1 MRQAIRVL
9 IQQVKTHRMTCA
21 KLLFVLWNTG
31 LLEALLISR
40 PFFREIQF
48 TVNQRMSF
56 ATDVSEI
63 DTNLTVINFAKAA
76 TPLTGDTPM
85 VLDLIATRI
94 SRSALAPG
102 FPRNSE

>member
-1 MRQAIRVL
+1 
-9 IQQVKTHRMTCA
+9 MTCA

-56 ATDVSEI
+56 ATDVS
-63 DTNLTVINFAKAA
+63 DAA
-76 TPLTGDTPM
+76 RSPDCKIGRPRLATYQAR
-85 VLDLIATRI
+85 LIRFI
-94 SRSALAPG
+94 GKLSSA
-102 FPRNSE
+102 FE